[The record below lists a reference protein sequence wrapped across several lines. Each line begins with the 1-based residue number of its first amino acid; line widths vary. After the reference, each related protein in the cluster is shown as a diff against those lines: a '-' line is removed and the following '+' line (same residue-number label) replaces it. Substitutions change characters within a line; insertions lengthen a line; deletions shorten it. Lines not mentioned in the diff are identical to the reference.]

1 MYRENSNKDIVLSNN
16 KFFLAKDASKMT
28 MNESSNLAILNSS
41 QEELEKIFDKI
52 KKQTSKTYDKFIPW
66 ETVQPIKNDGN
77 AIIYIFSCIIYI
89 LSFGKIDPYI
99 DYRYHKRDALIIK
112 NLKKLGFKVKA
123 KFFWTKERKHKI
135 SW

>member
-52 KKQTSKTYDKFIPW
+52 KKQTSKTYDKFILW

-77 AIIYIFSCIIYI
+77 AIVYIFSCIIYL
-89 LSFGKIDPYI
+89 LSFGKIDLYL

-112 NLKKLGFKVKA
+112 NF
-123 KFFWTKERKHKI
+123 
-135 SW
+135 